1 MSRRACRATL
11 VVLALTLLAAPAFAA
26 GPRAERSVNPLDV
39 TTAFTRLWAAL
50 VQHLPFAHAT
60 APAAAASVGEPAD
73 QSESERGADLD
84 PWG

>member
-1 MSRRACRATL
+1 MSHRTGCATV

-26 GPRAERSVNPLDV
+26 GPRAERLANPLDV
-39 TTAFTRLWAAL
+39 TLTFTHLWAAL

-60 APAAAASVGEPAD
+60 APAAAASSGVPAD
-73 QSESERGADLD
+73 QSESDRGADLD